1 MRTTYALSTYPP
13 TQCEF
18 ATFAAAL
25 LAYLPRPGVS
35 SLAAELA
42 GASA

>member
-1 MRTTYALSTYPP
+1 MRTTYALLSTYPP
-13 TQCEF
+13 TQCGLA
-18 ATFAAAL
+18 ATAL
-25 LAYLPRPGVS
+25 LTHLPRLGVS